1 MRADLH
7 IHTYFSDG
15 LQSPDEVAA
24 TAKNNGVELISV
36 TDHDTSLAYPEIF
49 SCCEKRGVK
58 AVYGIEVS
66 AYSKGVR
73 LHTLG
78 YGISHEHPVFKQFL
92 KELAEG
98 SLERTDD
105 ILSKLNK
112 NGVKITVD
120 EVLKHRKSDKAPVHA
135 MYIAR
140 TAAEKGYCTQP
151 FLFQKEYLSHGCVA
165 YSELNRPTPERAVE
179 VITACGGFS
188 ALAHP
193 GRVELEKEELIS
205 LVKRLVGLG
214 LKGIEAVYSTHTL
227 KETAY
232 YTEMA
237 NEYGLLVTGGSD
249 THFKEG
255 KRMIGA
261 PVFDCGK
268 ELCEKLGLQNT

>member
-15 LQSPDEVAA
+15 LQSPDEVASI
-24 TAKNNGVELISV
+24 AKNNGVELISV
-36 TDHDTSLAYPEIF
+36 TDHDTALAYPEIF
-49 SCCEKRGVK
+49 SCCEKRGIK

-66 AYSKGVR
+66 AYSNGVR

-78 YGISHEHPVFKQFL
+78 YGISPEHPVFKQFL

-98 SLERTDD
+98 SLKRTDD
-105 ILSKLNK
+105 ILLKLKRQCVN
-112 NGVKITVD
+112 ITLD
-120 EVLKHRKSDKAPVHA
+120 EVLKHRKSDKAPVHS

-140 TAAEKGYCTQP
+140 AATEKGYCTQP
-151 FLFQKEYLSHGCVA
+151 FLFQKEYLSRGCAA
-165 YSELNRPTPERAVE
+165 YSELCRPTPEKAVE

-188 ALAHP
+188 SFAHP
-193 GRVELEKEELIS
+193 GRVELEKEELKS
-205 LVKRLVGLG
+205 LVKRLAGLG
-214 LKGIEAVYSTHTL
+214 LKGIEAVYSTHTQL
-227 KETAY
+227 EKAY

-237 NEYGLLVTGGSD
+237 NEYGLSVTGGSD

-255 KRMIGA
+255 KRIIGT

-268 ELCEKLGLQNT
+268 ELCEKLGLQNI